1 MVLAGPLA
9 LAAWSWASPTSA
21 DLSSLCLQYCEGED
35 PGGEEDYDDYSKELS
50 QYRRS
55 KDGRGRGTCPGW
67 CWLGRRRQRASQAGR
82 RASPS
87 DSRSLSPS
95 GRACGGHRGSAA
107 TAGLGCPRAGLAPPV
122 LGGNDCVG
130 IVSGLGRGR
139 GRGSRGRGKGMGRGR
154 GRGRGAMGKGGG
166 GMNEDDDYYAEDLGV
181 SGRLAKVSLA
191 PPPPPPPPMAVH
203 TPLWH
208 CPHFRVFLWP
218 PQDGGG
224 GGSGNYRRGDHE
236 KSHQQSDKKGKVIC
250 KYFVEGRCTWV
261 RRGGGWGLAGS
272 SVAAAAFEV
281 QNLTTNGG
289 GGCHFGGEGAAR
301 PPCCFVCSLC
311 PGGQSC
317 AWELSWSFPLSC
329 PPWQSPQR
337 SVAWRPEQGRS
348 EETG

>member
-1 MVLAGPLA
+1 
-9 LAAWSWASPTSA
+9 
-21 DLSSLCLQYCEGED
+21 
-35 PGGEEDYDDYSKELS
+35 
-50 QYRRS
+50 
-55 KDGRGRGTCPGW
+55 
-67 CWLGRRRQRASQAGR
+67 
-82 RASPS
+82 
-87 DSRSLSPS
+87 
-95 GRACGGHRGSAA
+95 
-107 TAGLGCPRAGLAPPV
+107 
-122 LGGNDCVG
+122 
-130 IVSGLGRGR
+130 
-139 GRGSRGRGKGMGRGR
+139 
-154 GRGRGAMGKGGG
+154 
-166 GMNEDDDYYAEDLGV
+166 MNEDDDYYAEDLGV

-289 GGCHFGGEGAAR
+289 GVSLWGGGGSQASMLLCVQPLSWGAE
-301 PPCCFVCSLC
+301 LC
-311 PGGQSC
+311 LGTLL
-317 AWELSWSFPLSC
+317 ELSPLV
-329 PPWQSPQR
+329 PP
-337 SVAWRPEQGRS
+337 VAVPPEVCGV
-348 EETG
+348 EA